1 MASLRQTFAHNL
13 RRLREER
20 GWSQDDLAERLETDR
35 TSISRIERL
44 APNVALDKVA
54 LLALA
59 FGVDSRHLLSEA
71 PLDVRTA
78 GTSSRRELPTPQF
91 VGASVRRHR
100 EAAGI
105 SQRELG
111 DRVGLDRNHISRIEV
126 GSTNIALDTLEKV
139 ATALGVS
146 AVDLLGQK

>member
-20 GWSQDDLAERLETDR
+20 GWSQDDLAERLHTDR

-54 LLALA
+54 QSAVAL
-59 FGVDSRHLLSEA
+59 GVDARQLLSTGIHS
-71 PLDVRTA
+71 VRT
-78 GTSSRRELPTPQF
+78 GPTHHGVSPSPQL
-91 VGASVRRHR
+91 VGAAVRRLR
-100 EAAGI
+100 EAGDI
-105 SQRELG
+105 SQRQLG
-111 DRVGLDRNHISRIEV
+111 DRVGLDRNHISRIEM

-139 ATALGVS
+139 ATALGVAAS
-146 AVDLLGQK
+146 DLLSHK

>member
-1 MASLRQTFAHNL
+1 MVSLRQTFAHNL

-54 LLALA
+54 LVALA
-59 FGVDSRHLLSEA
+59 FGIDARHLLSVA
-71 PLDVRTA
+71 PRDAKAA
-78 GTSSRRELPTPQF
+78 GAGSRRELPTPQL
-91 VGASVRRHR
+91 VGAAVRHHR

-139 ATALGVS
+139 AAALRVPP
-146 AVDLLGQK
+146 ADLLGLK